1 MEVSIRHFAFLK
13 SLLSRCSKKV
23 LLLFG
28 THSHYDRPISQNYI
42 FTQIAFKFLT
52 LFPKNKW
59 NTNFL
64 LSSYFLKL
72 KLANIKINFKF
83 RICSISRLGFN
94 GISNQFTYTFNSIN
108 ENTQFTI
115 WNIECFAKFCKCN
128 FFLWIKK
135 VDSTVKYNFG

>member
-52 LFPKNKW
+52 LFLKKW
-59 NTNFL
+59 VKHQ
-64 LSSYFLKL
+64 LSAIVEPRLV
-72 KLANIKINFKF
+72 NIKFNFKF
-83 RICSISRLGFN
+83 RMWSFSRLGIY
-94 GISNQFTYTFNSIN
+94 GIGNQFTYTFNSIN

-115 WNIECFAKFCKCN
+115 WNIGCFAKFCKCN

-135 VDSTVKYNFG
+135 VYSIEKYNFG

>member
-52 LFPKNKW
+52 LLPKKW
-59 NTNFL
+59 VKHQLSAILKPRLVNTKF
-64 LSSYFLKL
+64 
-72 KLANIKINFKF
+72 NFKF
-83 RICSISRLGFN
+83 RIWSISRLGIY
-94 GISNQFTYTFNSIN
+94 GIGNQFTYTFNSIN
-108 ENTQFTI
+108 EFKIYNMKYWMFRQILQMQF
-115 WNIECFAKFCKCN
+115 FS
-128 FFLWIKK
+128 LDKK
-135 VDSTVKYNFG
+135 SWFDRKI

>member
-52 LFPKNKW
+52 LFLKKW
-59 NTNFL
+59 VKHQ
-64 LSSYFLKL
+64 LSAILEPRL
-72 KLANIKINFKF
+72 VNIKFNFKF
-83 RICSISRLGFN
+83 RIWSISRLGFN

-108 ENTQFTI
+108 EFKIYNMKYWMFRQILQMQF
-115 WNIECFAKFCKCN
+115 FS
-128 FFLWIKK
+128 LDKK
-135 VDSTVKYNFG
+135 IDSTEKYKFG